1 MYNIVRLL
9 TAIPL
14 ISTFKQK
21 KQPERTTHIPGFSSD
36 GERSTVAENKH
47 RPVTG
52 SNPVSLIQISLEKFL
67 GRVVK

>member
-9 TAIPL
+9 TANPFK
-14 ISTFKQK
+14 STFKPK
-21 KQPERTTHIPGFSSD
+21 KAARKNNTQALAQMV
-36 GERSTVAENKH
+36 ERSTVVENKH